1 MVRTHTLDPTPDAPR
16 SYNLTLPIQL
26 LIKDAMFG
34 KTDSSKER
42 LVQSTDQ
49 KSFKITTVKIKSIE
63 QDCFVRFTALTGT
76 EEEVKNYVIVGDM
89 RRVGIIPR
97 MFLHFRQLILS
108 VNSYLEFITFFL
120 QHACVNR

>member
-1 MVRTHTLDPTPDAPR
+1 
-16 SYNLTLPIQL
+16 
-26 LIKDAMFG
+26 MFG

-49 KSFKITTVKIKSIE
+49 KSFKITYEKLIE

-97 MFLHFRQLILS
+97 MFLHFRQLI
-108 VNSYLEFITFFL
+108 Y
-120 QHACVNR
+120 Q